1 MMMYSIPLCTIL
13 TKWPTPNGLQSAGT
27 ASPARKAATG
37 SPRAGIDGC
46 VTNTVRVKLWVSNF
60 VLELGGNPED
70 GVDELTLLYRIARA
84 DPADLPFADGMHSF
98 VAFDRSPRP
107 FRRTKS
113 LARRDSL

>member
-13 TKWPTPNGLQSAGT
+13 AKCPTPNGLQSAGT

-37 SPRAGIDGC
+37 SPREYRASGA
-46 VTNTVRVKLWVSNF
+46 LVSDF

-70 GVDELTLLYRIARA
+70 GVDELTLPYRIALA

-113 LARRDSL
+113 LARRDAL